1 MKKIYLIAII
11 IASLLVIPN
20 ISIALQQVAGP
31 LVLTVPIGESNTT
44 TWKLFNDEDQTITVK
59 VRVEGSVSEYLSFP
73 ETVDLPPKQFT
84 PIVIT
89 ASIPEDYDK
98 SLGGKI
104 SGFLYALQEG
114 QPGQVQINV
123 QMKKSISIIIPGLP
137 ILPEEET
144 NIATQTT
151 VQQQTIPNS
160 NIQSGLS
167 VLLAGYNLPIFIGAL
182 FVGVGVGLFLSKVKR
197 R

>member
-1 MKKIYLIAII
+1 MKKIYSIAII

-59 VRVEGSVSEYLSFP
+59 VRVEGSVSDYISFP
-73 ETVDLPPKQFT
+73 GTVDLPPKQFT

-104 SGFLYALQEG
+104 SGFLYVLQEG
-114 QPGQVQINV
+114 QSGQVQINV
-123 QMKKSISIIIPGLP
+123 QMKKSITVFISGLP
-137 ILPEEET
+137 IIPEVET
-144 NIATQTT
+144 NVTTQTT
-151 VQQQTIPNS
+151 TQQQPISNS
-160 NIQSGLS
+160 DIQSGFFALLS
-167 VLLAGYNLPIFIGAL
+167 GFNLPIFIGAIV
-182 FVGVGVGLFLSKVKR
+182 FGVGLGLFLSKMKR